1 MRTLTI
7 TTITILIVSTIAA
20 PTVVLVTGNES
31 TTTPTPTPTATET
44 ETATP
49 TETATATPTPTP
61 TPTASPTETPTPT
74 PTPSPTP
81 TATPTPTPTATH
93 TPTPTPEPIEA
104 DFSLSAVVVETN
116 ETVELDG
123 TESEGPIESH
133 RWDFDGDGRVDDT
146 GPWSST
152 SWAEPGRHR
161 VSLVVKS
168 EDNRTDEKTQVVRVT
183 NSTTP
188 TPTPTV
194 TPTPTPGS
202 TPTNT
207 PTPTSSGGETTP
219 TATPTASSSGT
230 GPADSKNGSEYLI
243 EVDSDVRIVSATW
256 NDGEVSMLVEADR
269 SSLITITDAS
279 LDLQNHEATEIK
291 RSRQRIP
298 AGVTRINFTT
308 EKPRTAAVTVATR
321 NGLVG
326 LSPGDGLGLYDRAAS
341 WVDVR
346 VAGAAAILA
355 GLPGFALGVWAVVA
369 RRTVDVDV
377 VDPEGGD

>member
-1 MRTLTI
+1 VYI
-7 TTITILIVSTIAA
+7 EV
-20 PTVVLVTGNES
+20 N
-31 TTTPTPTPTATET
+31 
-44 ETATP
+44 ETA
-49 TETATATPTPTP
+49 
-61 TPTASPTETPTPT
+61 
-74 PTPSPTP
+74 
-81 TATPTPTPTATH
+81 
-93 TPTPTPEPIEA
+93 
-104 DFSLSAVVVETN
+104 
-116 ETVELDG
+116 ELDG
-123 TESEGPIESH
+123 TESEGPIESY
-133 RWDFDGDGRVDDT
+133 RWDFDDDGRVDDT
-146 GPWSST
+146 GPWAST
-152 SWAEPGRHR
+152 SWSDPGRHR

-168 EDNRTDEKTQVVRVT
+168 DDNRTDERRQLVRVA
-183 NSTTP
+183 NSSTP
-188 TPTPTV
+188 TPTSTA

-202 TPTNT
+202 TPTDT
-207 PTPTSSGGETTP
+207 PTPTPSGGETP
-219 TATPTASSSGT
+219 TATTTASSSGT
-230 GPADSKNGSEYLI
+230 GPADSENGSEYLI

-377 VDPEGGD
+377 VDPEAGD

>member
-1 MRTLTI
+1 
-7 TTITILIVSTIAA
+7 
-20 PTVVLVTGNES
+20 
-31 TTTPTPTPTATET
+31 
-44 ETATP
+44 
-49 TETATATPTPTP
+49 
-61 TPTASPTETPTPT
+61 
-74 PTPSPTP
+74 
-81 TATPTPTPTATH
+81 
-93 TPTPTPEPIEA
+93 
-104 DFSLSAVVVETN
+104 VVVETN

-152 SWAEPGRHR
+152 SWEEPGRHR

-194 TPTPTPGS
+194 TPTPTPGA

-219 TATPTASSSGT
+219 TATPTASSSSSE
-230 GPADSKNGSEYLI
+230 PAVDAENRTEYLI
-243 EVDSDVRIVSATW
+243 EIDSNVRVLSATW
-256 NDGEVSMLVEADR
+256 NDGEVSMVLEADR
-269 SSLITITDAS
+269 SALVTITDAS

-321 NGLVG
+321 QGLVG

-377 VDPEGGD
+377 VDPEGGS